1 MDASLQ
7 RAVSGELWP
16 LSARRVVAETAT
28 HVHFELPPHFGLFLP
43 EYCGL
48 RSCVAAFHIEE
59 PESEALY
66 LFLDLRSVLFKE
78 RSSAR
83 LCSVSRACDETH
95 FFLFRYPRRFPP
107 PLSVALCFRFR
118 AKCLW

>member
-28 HVHFELPPHFGLFLP
+28 HVHFELSPHFGLFLP

-48 RSCVAAFHIEE
+48 RSWVAAFHIEE
-59 PESEALY
+59 PKSGALY

-83 LCSVSRACDETH
+83 LSSVSRACDGTH
-95 FFLFRYPRRFPP
+95 FIVSLSPLFSSSADCCPMF
-107 PLSVALCFRFR
+107 SV
-118 AKCLW
+118 